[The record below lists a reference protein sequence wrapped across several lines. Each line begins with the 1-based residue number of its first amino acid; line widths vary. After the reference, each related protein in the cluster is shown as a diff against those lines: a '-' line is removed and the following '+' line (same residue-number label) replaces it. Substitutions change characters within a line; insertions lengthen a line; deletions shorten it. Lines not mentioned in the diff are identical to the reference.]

1 MKRARLVALATPVLV
16 LAMVGDAPSARPAK
30 APPDLP
36 KTVDPAD
43 FVSEVTNPFFPLK
56 PGTTYHWR
64 GRVDGKP
71 VREEFHVTRQKETIL
86 GIATTV
92 VHDRSWVKGK
102 LEEDTTDWFAQDKQ
116 GNVRYFGEAS
126 RGLDSKG
133 RLTDTAGSW
142 QAGTKGAAVGMFMPK
157 APVLDQTYRQEQV
170 PGEAGDQYKI
180 SSLTAWV
187 RVPAVVTSKA
197 IRTEETNPQEPK
209 VLIEKHYVRGFGL
222 VREATLRGDESEL
235 LELVRVTHD

>member
-1 MKRARLVALATPVLV
+1 MRTRLTVFLALAAVF
-16 LAMVGDAPSARPAK
+16 AMVGGTASSAPTK

-36 KTVDPAD
+36 RTVDPAD

-64 GRVDGKP
+64 GTVDGKP

-92 VHDRSWVKGK
+92 VHDRSWVAGK

-126 RGLDSKG
+126 KGLDSKG
-133 RLTDTAGSW
+133 RLTNTAGSW
-142 QAGTKGAAVGMFMPK
+142 QAGTGGAPVGMFMPK
-157 APVLDQTYRQEQV
+157 RPVLDQTYRQEQV
-170 PGEAGDQYKI
+170 PGEANDQYTI

-187 RVPAVVTSKA
+187 RVPAVSTSKA
-197 IRTEETNPQEPK
+197 IRTEERNPQEPK
-209 VLIEKHYVRGFGL
+209 VLIEKHYVRGLGL

>member
-1 MKRARLVALATPVLV
+1 MKRACLTAVAAPALVIALS
-16 LAMVGDAPSARPAK
+16 GAK

-43 FVSEVTNPFFPLK
+43 FVAEVTNPFFPLK
-56 PGTTYHWR
+56 PGTTFHYR
-64 GRVDGKP
+64 GTVDGKP
-71 VREEFHVTRQKETIL
+71 VREEFHVLRQKDTIL

-92 VHDRSWVKGK
+92 AHDRSWVKGK
-102 LEEDTTDWFAQDKQ
+102 LEEDTTDWFAQDKE

-126 RGLDSKG
+126 KSLDSKG
-133 RLTDTAGSW
+133 RLTNTAGSW
-142 QAGTKGAAVGMFMPK
+142 QAGTKGAPVGMFMPK
-157 APVLDQTYRQEQV
+157 HPVLDQTYRQEQV
-170 PGEAGDQYKI
+170 PGEANDQYSF
-180 SSLTAWV
+180 SSFAAWV
-187 RVPAVVTSKA
+187 RVPAVSTSKA
-197 IRTEETNPQEPK
+197 IRTEERNPQEPK

>member
-1 MKRARLVALATPVLV
+1 MTRAPLLALA
-16 LAMVGDAPSARPAK
+16 APILMLGSMAAK

-36 KTVDPAD
+36 TSVDPAD

-64 GRVDGKP
+64 GAVDGKA
-71 VREEFHVTRQKETIL
+71 VREEFHVTRRKDTIL
-86 GIATTV
+86 RIATTV
-92 VHDRSWVKGK
+92 VRDRSWVKGR

-126 RGLDSKG
+126 KALDSKG
-133 RLTDTAGSW
+133 RLTDTTGSW
-142 QAGTKGAAVGMFMPK
+142 QAGQTGAPVGMFMPK
-157 APVLDQTYRQEQV
+157 SPVLDQTYRQEQV
-170 PGEAGDQYKI
+170 PGEANDQFTI
-180 SSLTAWV
+180 SSLSAWV
-187 RVPAVVTSKA
+187 RVPAVATAKA
-197 IRTEETNPQEPK
+197 IRTEERNPQEPK